1 MCKLYDY
8 ETYIQLKKKNNIC
21 IYWIHDIYSFGEHG
35 MKIEAVS

>member
-8 ETYIQLKKKNNIC
+8 ETYIQLKNNNIC